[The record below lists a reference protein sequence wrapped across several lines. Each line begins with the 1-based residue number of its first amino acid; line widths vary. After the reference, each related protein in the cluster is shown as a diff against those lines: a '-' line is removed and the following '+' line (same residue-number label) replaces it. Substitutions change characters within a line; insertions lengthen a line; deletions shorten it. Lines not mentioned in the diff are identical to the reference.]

1 MRAGD
6 PGSGGD
12 RLVGRG
18 GRRSAL
24 ASLAGLVALGAL
36 LSGFACDEQSEFAQ
50 RLDEARDRWAQNAPP
65 DYEMVLFRGC
75 FCGPEGRGPVLLTV
89 VAGEIESRTYV
100 DGGDEVRADLE
111 PFFPDVE
118 GLFDVAEEAVRRA
131 DRVEAEFDPELG
143 HPLRLT
149 IDWQENVADEEVD
162 YRIERLTP
170 LAGRSTD

>member
-1 MRAGD
+1 MREWD
-6 PGSGGD
+6 PGSGGG

-18 GRRSAL
+18 GRTAAL
-24 ASLAGLVALGAL
+24 VAGLVALVAL
-36 LSGFACDEQSEFAQ
+36 LSAFACDEQSELAE
-50 RLDEARDRWAQNAPP
+50 RLDDARDRWAENAPP

-75 FCGPEGRGPVLLTV
+75 FCGPDGRGPVLLTV
-89 VAGEIESRTYV
+89 VAGEVASRTYV
-100 DGGDEVRADLE
+100 EGGAEVRAELE

-143 HPLRLT
+143 HPVRLT

-170 LAGRSTD
+170 LAGPSPD

>member
-1 MRAGD
+1 MRARF
-6 PGSGGD
+6 P
-12 RLVGRG
+12 L
-18 GRRSAL
+18 GRRRPAPRR
-24 ASLAGLVALGAL
+24 LAGIVALGL
-36 LSGFACDEQSEFAQ
+36 LAVAFACDEQSELAE
-50 RLDEARDRWAQNAPP
+50 RLDDARDRWARNAPP

-75 FCGPEGRGPVLLTV
+75 FCGPEGRGPVLVTV
-89 VAGEIESRTYV
+89 AAGEVASRTYV
-100 DGGDEVRADLE
+100 EGGAEVRADLE

-143 HPLRLT
+143 HPVRLT

-170 LAGRSTD
+170 LAGPSPD